1 MWPNNPKFLKVCAK
15 VSFSKILNP
24 SFPQSILWWVR
35 KYLDINRNAVLLC
48 VIRWMRLAVVPVHLP
63 FTQWKRRA
71 CSCMYKIGGFSQ
83 EMVVNYGSV
92 VSHGC
97 SVISASHLQ
106 FFMNSALTPFPA
118 QQTFQIISN
127 LPTQD
132 RHLHATLCASGF
144 FSFFLALVAYPK
156 FFTVFATDQGK
167 RTQMCHGEYRLSIC
181 VYRCLGLRVL
191 IFAQCTCT
199 GSTTLWFWL
208 DWYPTVSSKQ
218 TKKRRSNVL
227 CCCIWKEF
235 LQC

>member
-1 MWPNNPKFLKVCAK
+1 MGVLSAMA
-15 VSFSKILNP
+15 
-24 SFPQSILWWVR
+24 
-35 KYLDINRNAVLLC
+35 AVLFLLL
-48 VIRWMRLAVVPVHLP
+48 I
-63 FTQWKRRA
+63 F
-71 CSCMYKIGGFSQ
+71 
-83 EMVVNYGSV
+83 
-92 VSHGC
+92 
-97 SVISASHLQ
+97 Q

-191 IFAQCTCT
+191 IFAQCTCN
-199 GSTTLWFWL
+199 GSTTL
-208 DWYPTVSSKQ
+208 
-218 TKKRRSNVL
+218 
-227 CCCIWKEF
+227 
-235 LQC
+235 